1 MWFIESS
8 NALSCACGRDA
19 WNSLGEMSK
28 ESAMA
33 AYVDEMKKV
42 AQEVCERLTSF
53 IYFSLTFLN
62 D

>member
-1 MWFIESS
+1 MVHRSRNEF
-8 NALSCACGRDA
+8 SCACDRDA

-33 AYVDEMKKV
+33 VYVDEMKKV
-42 AQEVCERLTSF
+42 AQEVRDGLISF
-53 IYFSLTFLN
+53 AYFSLTFLN